1 MYYRTSYI
9 YLSSVDE
16 YLVFLYCR
24 HVNNSN
30 VNICKQVF
38 HVCFYFGVIYLGE
51 ELIAHTLVL
60 FFSCRTIMKQ
70 VATVF
75 YDATPG
81 V

>member
-1 MYYRTSYI
+1 MYYCTSYI

-16 YLVFLYCR
+16 YLVFLYFG
-24 HVNNSN
+24 HVNNSD
-30 VNICKQVF
+30 VNICKHVF

-51 ELIAHTLVL
+51 EVIAHMLVL

-75 YDATPG
+75 YNATP
-81 V
+81 VV